1 MCSRPFDSLYLQN
14 YSVETFPSVQLA
26 ATIIAAL
33 LHSIHKPRVCN
44 VWVMFIWLL
53 VNIWKITFLGKRLK
67 QIFIICNGLTKL
79 EFCEFDKINDDFF
92 LFLSETFCRSIS
104 DSGNTIFYLILN
116 YKLNSYVILIG
127 WFQGSRHLYLVNVS
141 FPIFPYYS
149 HILHTLINR
158 LASFEKNKQDC

>member
-53 VNIWKITFLGKRLK
+53 VNVSFIPYFRILVFGILVTLVAWFSFRFFRLAHLALQNVNKDYIVLLYFITSSPKVTKNQKRKMGWTKHMKNTSTFSFSRSRISILK
-67 QIFIICNGLTKL
+67 SQLMGWNQFWRKKRTC
-79 EFCEFDKINDDFF
+79 
-92 LFLSETFCRSIS
+92 
-104 DSGNTIFYLILN
+104 
-116 YKLNSYVILIG
+116 G
-127 WFQGSRHLYLVNVS
+127 WF
-141 FPIFPYYS
+141 F
-149 HILHTLINR
+149 
-158 LASFEKNKQDC
+158 